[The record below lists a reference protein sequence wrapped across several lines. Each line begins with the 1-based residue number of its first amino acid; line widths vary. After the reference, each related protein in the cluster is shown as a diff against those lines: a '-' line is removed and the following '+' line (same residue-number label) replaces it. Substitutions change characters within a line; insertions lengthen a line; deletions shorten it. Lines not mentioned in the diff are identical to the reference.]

1 MGIEPNG
8 ERAEVVRVESRQVVD
23 AVTELADLEQRIWTA
38 VVHPRAATGLR
49 VRTAASAAPSPAM
62 SAPAAGSKKKW
73 LPVATMTS
81 SGLIAAVVMQ
91 RALSGS

>member
-62 SAPAAGSKKKW
+62 SAAAASKKKW